1 MKRKFFS
8 IVAALAL
15 AFTLTGCVSTCGGF
29 GHGGFNHGPGGFN
42 HGHGGFNHGHGC
54 HYYWR

>member
-1 MKRKFFS
+1 MKTKLLTFFS
-8 IVAALAL
+8 ALAL
-15 AFTLTGCVSTCGGF
+15 AFTLTGCVATGGGF

-42 HGHGGFNHGHGC
+42 HGHGGHY